1 MKHTASSRSTA
12 IYPITIETPYGSVL
26 LAYRVQDGKII
37 GSPFIVSTD
46 PLAVTS
52 GAAKFWDTLCVCNA
66 LQDLS
71 LLCLPEEQK
80 ETANNAIFLLRGLN

>member
-26 LAYRVQDGKII
+26 LAYRVQDGKIM
-37 GSPFIVSTD
+37 GSPFVMSAD
-46 PLAVTS
+46 PLTVTS

-66 LQDLS
+66 FQDLS

-80 ETANNAIFLLRGLN
+80 MSGDNAVLFLRGVN